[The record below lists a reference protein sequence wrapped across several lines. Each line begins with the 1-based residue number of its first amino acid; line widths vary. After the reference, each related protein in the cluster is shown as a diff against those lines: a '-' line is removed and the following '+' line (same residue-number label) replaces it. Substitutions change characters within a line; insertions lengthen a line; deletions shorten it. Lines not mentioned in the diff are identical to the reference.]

1 MKRRY
6 KFTDKNQSRLGI
18 FSCILGVTALILTG
32 SILAAAYMEYGQ
44 AGKGIAVLG
53 FLAMLLAFAGMYQ
66 GIRGLMEEDT
76 YQLFPYMG
84 CVLNGVLLTA
94 FIMVYMLGW

>member
-18 FSCILGVTALILTG
+18 LSCVLGAAALLLTG
-32 SILAAAYMEYGQ
+32 GILAAAYMEYGQ
-44 AGKGIAVLG
+44 AGKSVAVLG
-53 FLAMLLAFAGMYQ
+53 FLAMLLSFAGMYR

-94 FIMVYMLGW
+94 FIVVYMLGW

>member
-1 MKRRY
+1 M
-6 KFTDKNQSRLGI
+6 LGI
-18 FSCILGVTALILTG
+18 AALFLTG
-32 SILAAAYMEYGQ
+32 GILAAAYMEYGQ
-44 AGKGIAVLG
+44 AGKSIAVLG
-53 FLAMLLAFAGMYQ
+53 FLAMLLSLRGMYD

-94 FIMVYMLGW
+94 FVMVYMLGW